1 MMAVNNYSIGFDIR
15 EVVKEYATV
24 TVTLHNTRLFRFGLL
39 FIKLGCWICNLNYE
53 EDDGS

>member
-1 MMAVNNYSIGFDIR
+1 MAVNNYSIGFDIR